1 MNCIG
6 ETTMKKL
13 AAILMLAASVTA
25 AAAEGQM
32 VTLDKTA
39 IGCVDPAVLL
49 DRAAAIQLE
58 AAAEAR
64 DEAYRANGMRP
75 WRRQK

>member
-1 MNCIG
+1 
-6 ETTMKKL
+6 
-13 AAILMLAASVTA
+13 
-25 AAAEGQM
+25 M